1 MDIDPAELGTLNMD
15 GMWAPYID
23 MVDAE
28 FVPTRLMIGAD
39 EYAFDSSIIVFGHG
53 AVLPGRIRSLR
64 EGGKKAVV
72 AERGDRYYLYVSPP

>member
-28 FVPTRLMIGAD
+28 FVPSAPLD
-39 EYAFDSSIIVFGHG
+39 
-53 AVLPGRIRSLR
+53 
-64 EGGKKAVV
+64 
-72 AERGDRYYLYVSPP
+72 